1 MRLSRTLEASLA
13 LAVREARTRRH
24 EYLCIE
30 HVLYALLHDESVAKV
45 IRACGGDVE
54 ALKKDLDAYLD
65 EHLERLPDGR
75 DVMPQQTLGFQRIL
89 QRAAAHVQSLGR
101 DEVNGTNVL
110 VAIFREPDSQAAFLL
125 EQQGIRRLDV
135 ISYLSHGISKIA
147 EGPDPSGPSVCCGM
161 TSRPSGT
168 RSRCSSR

>member
-30 HVLYALLHDESVAKV
+30 HVLYALLHDESVAEV

-54 ALKKDLDAYLD
+54 ALKRDLDAYLD
-65 EHLERLPDGR
+65 EHLERLPEGR

-89 QRAAAHVQSLGR
+89 QRAAAHVQSSGR
-101 DEVNGTNVL
+101 DEVNGTNVIINNS
-110 VAIFREPDSQAAFLL
+110 VRTAVEKWKFSPIVDA
-125 EQQGIRRLDV
+125 
-135 ISYLSHGISKIA
+135 
-147 EGPDPSGPSVCCGM
+147 SGP
-161 TSRPSGT
+161 
-168 RSRCSSR
+168 RCVDTEILVTVGR